1 MKHGRANAPV
11 AAVLLGLFLFT
22 GCAQTIPKEALQLSP
37 ESLQNRQL
45 QTKRFDTDELTLLNA
60 STALLQDLG
69 FLIDESTP
77 GCGVLVCSKR
87 RDATDAGQIVG
98 YLALGILTGVYVPP
112 DRDQLIRASLVTR
125 PLVVNEEDKSKSQT
139 AVRVTFQR
147 IVWNQQG
154 HVTKQELINEPPI
167 YQDFF
172 DKLSQSLFLEAHEL

>member
-1 MKHGRANAPV
+1 MKSGRV
-11 AAVLLGLFLFT
+11 AALTLPFLMVFFLFT
-22 GCAQTIPKEALQLSP
+22 ACAPTIPKEALQLSP

-45 QTKRFDTDELTLLNA
+45 QTKRYDTDEPTLLNA

-69 FLIDESTP
+69 FVIDESSP

-98 YLALGILTGVYVPP
+98 YIALGILTGVYIPP

-125 PLVVNEEDKSKSQT
+125 PVVVNEEDKSKSQT

-147 IVWNQQG
+147 IIWNQQG
-154 HVTKQELINEPPI
+154 NITKQELINEAKI
-167 YQDFF
+167 YQEFF

>member
-1 MKHGRANAPV
+1 MKPARVPAFGS
-11 AAVLLGLFLFT
+11 AVVLAFVLFT
-22 GCAQTIPKEALQLSP
+22 ACAPTIPKEALQLSP
-37 ESLQNRQL
+37 ESLKNRQL
-45 QTKRFDTDELTLLNA
+45 QTKRFDTNEPTLLSA

-69 FLIDESTP
+69 FVIDESTP

-125 PLVVNEEDKSKSQT
+125 PITVNEEDKSKSQT

-154 HVTKQELINEPPI
+154 HISKQELINEPPI
-167 YQDFF
+167 YQEFF